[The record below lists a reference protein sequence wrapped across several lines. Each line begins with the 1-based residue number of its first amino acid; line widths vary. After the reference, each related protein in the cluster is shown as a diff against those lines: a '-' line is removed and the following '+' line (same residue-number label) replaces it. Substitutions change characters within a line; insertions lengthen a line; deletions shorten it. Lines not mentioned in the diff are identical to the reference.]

1 LAIALFGL
9 NLPGLCYG
17 WQLLTLGIGGNFFEL
32 ILSCGKAG
40 TKQKSEMRTNLPYPG
55 CFLTKFFLFNF
66 PF

>member
-1 LAIALFGL
+1 MVG
-9 NLPGLCYG
+9 
-17 WQLLTLGIGGNFFEL
+17 QLLTLEIGGNFFEL

-40 TKQKSEMRTNLPYPG
+40 TKQKTEMRTNLPYPG